1 MAYLLRRAISMF
13 QIEDGKI
20 VEIRDEIDAMGL
32 VQQLGWELKLK
43 ETEK

>member
-1 MAYLLRRAISMF
+1 MF